1 MNIEQY
7 MQRSPAFIFADA
19 RAARDFGD
27 WVKTHFDEIKAVV
40 KAVSAVPQVKV
51 AQALTAVPDA
61 PAHP

>member
-1 MNIEQY
+1 MEC
-7 MQRSPAFIFADA
+7 PAVKEAQ
-19 RAARDFGD
+19 AASVVLV
-27 WVKTHFDEIKAVV
+27 VKAKVKAVV